1 MSVGL
6 LMKRIF
12 TWWNGQTIGTWLDTK
27 RHGYLI
33 GQDSQGNSYYKSS
46 NDVKTQRRWVIYN
59 GTIEA
64 SRIPPEWH
72 LWIHRIT
79 DTPPTEMDML
89 EKSFEKPHQENLT
102 ASPLGYAPVN
112 SLVHKDIKKSV
123 PDYTAWSPETHK

>member
-1 MSVGL
+1 MSVWSL
-6 LMKRIF
+6 IKRIF

-27 RHGYLI
+27 RYGHFV
-33 GQDSQGNSYYKSS
+33 GQDLQGNSYYKS
-46 NDVKTQRRWVIYN
+46 NDDVKTQRRWVIYN
-59 GTIEA
+59 GVIEA

-79 DTPPTEMDML
+79 DIPPSEMNIL

-112 SLVHKDIKKSV
+112 SLIHKNIKKSV
-123 PDYTAWSPETHK
+123 PNYTPWSPDTDK